1 MKGRMEEV
9 MNIEEIK
16 KKIGE
21 KFHSSQKEDNISD
34 ELVQKVI
41 KPIQD
46 EEQEVSDEQIS
57 EQILE
62 LLKQYKD
69 SEQRK
74 EFLKKLNEAEEIT
87 SSVLVNSAVKIAD
100 SEEVPDSL
108 AVELATQLPDKPA
121 VNILENADITSG
133 QDRLA
138 IINSLNDD
146 KVKEEQVCTELQN
159 FYSEYKEVMPSTSIC
174 R

>member
-1 MKGRMEEV
+1 

-69 SEQRK
+69 SEQR
-74 EFLKKLNEAEEIT
+74 
-87 SSVLVNSAVKIAD
+87 
-100 SEEVPDSL
+100 
-108 AVELATQLPDKPA
+108 
-121 VNILENADITSG
+121 
-133 QDRLA
+133 
-138 IINSLNDD
+138 
-146 KVKEEQVCTELQN
+146 
-159 FYSEYKEVMPSTSIC
+159 
-174 R
+174 

>member
-1 MKGRMEEV
+1 

-74 EFLKKLNEAEEIT
+74 EFLKKLNEAEEIP
-87 SSVLVNSAVKIAD
+87 SSILVL
-100 SEEVPDSL
+100 SL
-108 AVELATQLPDKPA
+108 
-121 VNILENADITSG
+121 IHI
-133 QDRLA
+133 
-138 IINSLNDD
+138 
-146 KVKEEQVCTELQN
+146 
-159 FYSEYKEVMPSTSIC
+159 
-174 R
+174 